1 MGFIFLEKTNMV
13 KDRAVVLAKAGRNA
27 GRPSLFKAT
36 HSTCGVEHTN
46 FCTNQS
52 PGKHTD
58 FFLLPLLLKITSSF
72 RGGNRWKATRHI
84 DTNHTSPHTQRRAS
98 YFFFF
103 LPFADRRI
111 ETQPLGAILVNCIT
125 SFHTWNQT
133 CACRP
138 HLITATSHS
147 CPRQAD

>member
-27 GRPSLFKAT
+27 GRPSLSKAT
-36 HSTCGVEHTN
+36 YSTCGVEYTN

-52 PGKHTD
+52 QRKTHR
-58 FFLLPLLLKITSSF
+58 FFLLTLFLKITSSF
-72 RGGNRWKATRHI
+72 QGGDRWKATRHF

-103 LPFADRRI
+103 LPFADRKI
-111 ETQPLGAILVNCIT
+111 ETQPLGAILVNSIT
-125 SFHTWNQT
+125 SFHILKQT
-133 CACRP
+133 CACLP
-138 HLITATSHS
+138 HLITTTSHT